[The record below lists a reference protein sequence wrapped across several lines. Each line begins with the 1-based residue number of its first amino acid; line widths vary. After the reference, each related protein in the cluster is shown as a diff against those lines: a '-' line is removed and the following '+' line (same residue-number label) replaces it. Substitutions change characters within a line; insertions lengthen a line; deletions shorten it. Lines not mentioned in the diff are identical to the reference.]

1 MSLSQL
7 GWNRHSTT
15 MLADEHTTAKSRRP
29 LCIISKASSYHEKT
43 SCKPLESEKL
53 SFRCSQVKAPLT
65 TGVATPHGAAMPAV
79 KKAGT
84 PGLPCRHRLALF
96 ASHLPTR
103 QTTGARLVTL
113 CLFLTSQRH
122 FQLKMVS
129 SITLLCCHAKSKQH
143 EAPSLPQSFGLHAQ
157 LGTKESI
164 IALELPSQCLSHKWW
179 TCTCSRTSVAAHRL
193 LLQLSALQLTCR
205 LTTHTTCHTTSHLP
219 SIVQSIPPSILPH
232 KPHFT

>member
-29 LCIISKASSYHEKT
+29 LCINAKASSYHEKT
-43 SCKPLESEKL
+43 SCKTLESEKL
-53 SFRCSQVKAPLT
+53 SFRCSQVNAPLT
-65 TGVATPHGAAMPAV
+65 TGVATPHSGAMPAV

-84 PGLPCRHRLALF
+84 PGLPCRHRPALF

-129 SITLLCCHAKSKQH
+129 SITLLCYHAKSKHH
-143 EAPSLPQSFGLHAQ
+143 EAPSLPHCFCLH
-157 LGTKESI
+157 TK
-164 IALELPSQCLSHKWW
+164 A
-179 TCTCSRTSVAAHRL
+179 
-193 LLQLSALQLTCR
+193 
-205 LTTHTTCHTTSHLP
+205 
-219 SIVQSIPPSILPH
+219 
-232 KPHFT
+232 